1 MSETGDA
8 WNDDPPTQARGGL
21 LRGTVRKAV
30 LVVVASFVMVQ
41 FLNKGPGFWDRIAI
55 TLRTTVPEEAGPA
68 PGQGESDLV
77 EGRALSVRA
86 GAGGHFW
93 VSATVDGVKLRFV
106 VDTGATTVTLRPDD
120 ALRLGLNPASLDFS
134 ESYRTANGVVR
145 GAPVTLRSLRIG
157 ALSREDVRATVSEAP
172 MSVSLLGM
180 SFLNRLRSYEVKDN
194 RLILRW

>member
-1 MSETGDA
+1 MSEPRGA
-8 WNDDPPTQARGGL
+8 WNDGSPTQAGGGL

-30 LVVVASFVMVQ
+30 LVVVLSFVVVQ
-41 FLNKGPGFWDRIAI
+41 FLKDGTGF
-55 TLRTTVPEEAGPA
+55 LRRVGGNVLTAVPEEVATA
-68 PGQGESDLV
+68 PEQGGRELV

-93 VSATVDGVKLRFV
+93 VNATIDGVKVRFV

-134 ESYRTANGVVR
+134 EVYRTANGIVR
-145 GAPVTLRSLRIG
+145 GAPVTLRSVRIG
-157 ALSREDVRATVSEAP
+157 ELRRENVRATVSEAQ

-180 SFLNRLRSYEVKDN
+180 SFLSRLRSYEFKGN
-194 RLILRW
+194 RLIMRW